1 MLQETDWLTTNWL
14 VSCDW
19 RDEDL
24 NCSPIFGDWQWTFIT
39 ELHKEKKKRRNDKVV
54 LWWSDIHITFC
65 EKGKGKTDDVVERWS
80 GIRIRSPL
88 RLLRS
93 GATHQGQI
101 KSDPRTWY
109 KVKFKPKLEDHQ
121 TYNGQISSDY
131 EKENLK
137 AK

>member
-1 MLQETDWLTTNWL
+1 MIWIALQFYRNLLE
-14 VSCDW
+14 
-19 RDEDL
+19 
-24 NCSPIFGDWQWTFIT
+24 
-39 ELHKEKKKRRNDKVV
+39 EKR
-54 LWWSDIHITFC
+54 
-65 EKGKGKTDDVVERWS
+65 KGKTDDVVKRWS

-109 KVKFKPKLEDHQ
+109 KVKFEPKLEDHQ
-121 TYNGQISSDY
+121 TYKGQISSDY

-137 AK
+137 AKLEDHQTYKGQISSDYEKENLKAK